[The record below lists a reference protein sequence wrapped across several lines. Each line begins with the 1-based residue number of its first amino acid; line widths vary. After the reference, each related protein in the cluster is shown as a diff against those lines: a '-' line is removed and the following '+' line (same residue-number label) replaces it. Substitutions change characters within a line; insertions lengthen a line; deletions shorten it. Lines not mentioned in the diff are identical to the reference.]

1 MSASLTPAVR
11 GDDEAHREAQEVLP
25 WLANGRLGGAE
36 LERVQSHVKLCALCR
51 ADLATL
57 HTLRGA
63 APEDAPALDMEG
75 ALARLLPQ
83 LDAPEPEPEL
93 AVDPAPPKPTWR
105 ARLAANDPT
114 WLRVALAAQF
124 CAIAVLAMLLAR
136 PSGGADAQAGDYRLL
151 GAAPT
156 VQHSLIVT
164 FKADTPEHELRRIVL
179 GSGARIVG
187 GPTATGAWLLGT
199 DQAPA
204 AVAAR
209 LHAEPAVTLAE
220 PLATQGQP

>member
-1 MSASLTPAVR
+1 MSASLTPALR

-36 LERVQSHVKLCALCR
+36 LERVQSHVKLCAQCR
-51 ADLATL
+51 ADLAAL

-63 APEDAPALDMEG
+63 EPQDAPELDMEG

-83 LDAPEPEPEL
+83 LDAPEP
-93 AVDPAPPKPTWR
+93 VPAADTAALKPTWR

-114 WLRVALAAQF
+114 WLRLALAAQF

-136 PSGGADAQAGDYRLL
+136 PSGSADAQGGDYRLL
-151 GAAPT
+151 GAAPA
-156 VQHSLIVT
+156 VQHSLVVT

-204 AVAAR
+204 TVAAR